1 MRATVILKFVV
12 IGILVGIL
20 SWAVCPLVSDRIEPF
35 DTGLGFII
43 GQSMMFIAMIYAGYS
58 TRSFLLVML
67 AVIGIY
73 LGQVG
78 YSYFAVGS
86 EWIVLGMI
94 TIITLCVIPLLGG
107 IIGWAAGRLVDWR
120 ARKNAA

>member
-1 MRATVILKFVV
+1 MGV
-12 IGILVGIL
+12 L

-35 DTGLGFII
+35 DTGVGFII
-43 GQSMMFIAMIYAGYS
+43 GQSVMFIAMISAGFS
-58 TRSFLLVML
+58 TRSFPMVML

-78 YSYFAVGS
+78 YSYVAVGS

-94 TIITLCVIPLLGG
+94 TILTLCVIPLFGG
-107 IIGWAAGRLVDWR
+107 IIGWAAGRLLDWKTK
-120 ARKNAA
+120 KNTP